1 VKKIAKIMTVDN
13 EPDTVEFVKML
24 LEKEGFN
31 VVTAFSGRECLD
43 KLKKNG
49 VELVLL
55 DIMMPDMSGWDVYTQ
70 IKKLSHRP
78 KVAFLS
84 AIDVSDERR
93 KVLMKNGIADYIT
106 KPFDNDDLVN
116 RVKKIVGSK

>member
-1 VKKIAKIMTVDN
+1 MTVDN

-24 LEKEGFN
+24 LEKEGFS
-31 VVTAFSGRECLD
+31 VVTAFSGKECLD
-43 KLKKNG
+43 KLKKDGIN
-49 VELVLL
+49 LVLL

-70 IKKLSHRP
+70 IKKMDHRP

-93 KVLMKNGIADYIT
+93 KVLLKNGIADYIT
-106 KPFDNDDLVN
+106 KPFDNDDLIN
-116 RVKKIVGSK
+116 RVKKMIESK